1 MKEIF
6 YYSSIYTIGSIV
18 TKVISFLIILWLGSH
33 FSSNEYAQFALLYS
47 LHQGITTFSIAGI
60 NESVA
65 GFLKKATSTQDKEY
79 LFSNVL
85 ASIIPSSF
93 FALISSIFFYV
104 FYLQYKNPELVFIY
118 TASAILSSLFL
129 GFSLFKSQMNRLKEN
144 HFASILYLFLPQIVM
159 FLGGVICVSIFENS
173 QAFFIGS
180 ALSLLITLLISA
192 LLYRNGN
199 LPMYNG
205 KLTKKIVVNSS
216 PYYLIAVIG
225 WFGGYGN
232 NFIINIYFDSFA
244 IAAFTFIYTIS
255 GIMLMISNAL
265 NQVWAPRF
273 YNTFGKVPFSDLE
286 HKNNYFY
293 GILAI
298 VMGVAV
304 SAIIVIY
311 PLLLKM
317 IGGNLLSYVDMKLEL
332 YLILLSYIIYTPIWH
347 YRIHFYANSM
357 GNSLMKVTIISSILG
372 LISMILFINFFD
384 NIGIYYGFLSMTL
397 INLLLTSIVA
407 LKKWRLNINWIG
419 IIIGTTIS
427 LITFYLSYYDYSIFY
442 SIIFVVSSI
451 ILSGIYVY
459 KNNLKIV

>member
-1 MKEIF
+1 MKKIF
-6 YYSSIYTIGSIV
+6 YYSSIYAIASVI
-18 TKVISFLIILWLGSH
+18 TKIISFFIILWLGRI
-33 FSSNEYAQFALLYS
+33 FLPNEYAQFALLYS
-47 LHQGITTFSIAGI
+47 LHQGITTFAIAGV
-60 NESVA
+60 NESVV
-65 GFLKKATSTQDKEY
+65 GFLKEIKSNKEREY

-85 ASIIPSSF
+85 ISIIPSSF
-93 FALISSIFFYV
+93 LVLISSILFYV
-104 FYLQYKNPELVFIY
+104 FYLQYKNPELIFICLIS
-118 TASAILSSLFL
+118 TIFSGLFL

-144 HFASILYLFLPQIVM
+144 HFGSILYLFLPQIIM
-159 FLGGVICVSIFENS
+159 FSGGAIFVSIFDTS

-180 ALSLLITLLISA
+180 VVSMFILLFIIS
-192 LLYRNGN
+192 LLYRDGN
-199 LPMYNG
+199 FPLYNG
-205 KLTKKIVVNSS
+205 KFTKKIINNSA
-216 PYYLIAVIG
+216 PYYLIAVAG
-225 WFGGYGN
+225 WLSGYGN